1 MLSALDGAGAMEEET
16 LSGALIDSIVR
27 VTELTGNRVDA
38 GGQPLSWDHVIDA
51 VETMDVSFD
60 ENGKTS
66 LTLLMA
72 PGLEGRLG
80 APSPDQQARHD
91 QVLARK
97 REEWRARR
105 GERRLR

>member
-60 ENGKTS
+60 ENGK
-66 LTLLMA
+66 
-72 PGLEGRLG
+72 
-80 APSPDQQARHD
+80 QA
-91 QVLARK
+91 
-97 REEWRARR
+97 
-105 GERRLR
+105 